1 MSGYI
6 TRTVDPGMCYIHQG
20 VIFHTG
26 RQYRLSFWAK
36 RSGNIDVWAAYQV
49 GTQTIHLPSAI
60 SQLSSSSNVFS
71 KVTYIINIP
80 SQSASQLTG
89 SIMLIAGSAT
99 GTVWFDDASLEDAAS
114 EQNPSMPTYEN
125 CLAATNAISYSQMTT
140 SSAQG
145 PMVYRNSRVDV
156 FETSNDRFLEYRPN
170 GYQYFLERRC
180 IDTASSD
187 ATASRNASNM
197 FGDDVLQYAYP
208 APEQAKVYNLQWT
221 LQRLGYDCGE
231 VDGKFGQGTD
241 NAVRAFQQAKGITS
255 DGKVGPIT
263 RNALIDSLNALDS

>member
-1 MSGYI
+1 
-6 TRTVDPGMCYIHQG
+6 
-20 VIFHTG
+20 
-26 RQYRLSFWAK
+26 
-36 RSGNIDVWAAYQV
+36 
-49 GTQTIHLPSAI
+49 
-60 SQLSSSSNVFS
+60 
-71 KVTYIINIP
+71 
-80 SQSASQLTG
+80 
-89 SIMLIAGSAT
+89 MLIAGSAT